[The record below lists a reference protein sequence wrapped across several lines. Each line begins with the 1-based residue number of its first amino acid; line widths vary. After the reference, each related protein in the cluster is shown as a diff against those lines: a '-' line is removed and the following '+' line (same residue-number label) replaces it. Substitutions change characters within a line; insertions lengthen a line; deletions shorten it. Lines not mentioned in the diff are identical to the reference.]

1 MNSSELRELIP
12 EEIGHR
18 LEDLHEEIF
27 NLSFQHVS
35 GQLSSPIRLRQV
47 RREIARIYTILREH
61 ELKIRSLPGG
71 NQ

>member
-12 EEIGHR
+12 EELRHR
-18 LEDLHEEIF
+18 LEDLQEESF

-35 GQLSSPIRLRQV
+35 AQLSSPIRLRQV

-61 ELKIRSLPGG
+61 ELNNLGLPGG
-71 NQ
+71 NR